1 MGACWFR
8 RGLAVV
14 ILGVSAASSAMAQPV
29 PAKSSA
35 PHGIKIVVSDS
46 PGSAIDLLARALA
59 AEMAKSLKQAI
70 DIENRPGVT
79 SAYEYV
85 AKRAPAD
92 GQTMALVQSSVLAS
106 LPVTIKEL
114 RFEPLTN
121 LVPVIDLG
129 EQRYVLV
136 SPSSR
141 PWRDFKDL
149 VTRARANPGKL
160 SYAWFNALGR
170 LTTESLLRDA
180 MLRVAH
186 TRFKDAA
193 ETLKALVAAEV
204 DLALISEAQALTGA
218 GKLRVLATTGGKVDA
233 SFPKAPTL
241 TELGIF
247 NVSGPVYSLN
257 VRSGAPQDMI
267 EKLNAAAQSALRQAT
282 VATQL
287 NNLKL
292 EPIGNNPTAAAA
304 RLAQAARNFSLIA
317 RRAGIEP
324 E

>member
-141 PWRDFKDL
+141 PWRYCDRRT
-149 VTRARANPGKL
+149 TRPSWK
-160 SYAWFNALGR
+160 
-170 LTTESLLRDA
+170 
-180 MLRVAH
+180 
-186 TRFKDAA
+186 K
-193 ETLKALVAAEV
+193 
-204 DLALISEAQALTGA
+204 
-218 GKLRVLATTGGKVDA
+218 
-233 SFPKAPTL
+233 
-241 TELGIF
+241 
-247 NVSGPVYSLN
+247 
-257 VRSGAPQDMI
+257 
-267 EKLNAAAQSALRQAT
+267 
-282 VATQL
+282 VAT
-287 NNLKL
+287 
-292 EPIGNNPTAAAA
+292 PSI
-304 RLAQAARNFSLIA
+304 
-317 RRAGIEP
+317 
-324 E
+324 